1 MKFKIIAIGIFSM
14 IVSCKTYAITPSSF
28 KTQLTN
34 AKTVNTKEVTIN
46 NPLTSGTI
54 VYLSNDVESILV
66 VDKNGQESLL
76 ENSPSI
82 EMRVTHVNGK
92 KYHFYFDTIL
102 LEDITI
108 RGARSRFA
116 NKLTRKI
123 SMDSIVKIEIQNG
136 GKKYNY
142 Q

>member
-1 MKFKIIAIGIFSM
+1 M
-14 IVSCKTYAITPSSF
+14 IVSCKTYTITPNSF
-28 KTQLTN
+28 KTQLTK

-82 EMRVTHVNGK
+82 EMRITHVNGK
-92 KYHFYFDTIL
+92 KYRFYFDTIL
-102 LEDITI
+102 LEDNTI

-116 NKLTRKI
+116 NKLTHKI
-123 SMDSIVKIEIQNG
+123 SMDSIVKIEIQDG